1 MKNLPKDSRS
11 QEIGRLA
18 ARALGIKLPKSWI
31 ETPLAGDTDFGIDY
45 TIQLKSNENFVNYS
59 FYLQLKGTTVP
70 SYSIDKNYISHDF
83 DASTLNNYYQQE
95 PLVMVAV
102 VDLSENENNLS
113 DCPIYYF
120 WLEDE
125 WFSANEEKLEK
136 QKTISIKIPTQ
147 NILNPSLNVFNY
159 YANRIAEKIA
169 VAKLKKKIQI
179 PNKTVVESIELFTEA
194 IIDKPILLKLI
205 ELKSEAPWIDNPKGE
220 VTTDLKY
227 CSDLLENNR
236 VLEAKK
242 ILDNLEEKKCSF
254 TNHELAEFYYQK
266 ANISSYEGFFDN
278 AENLYKL
285 SYEKGHKERY
295 QLAYLQSKFKL
306 DSIPS
311 EAELEE
317 IVNTLDDGNFVK
329 CLIKAKSLALLKK
342 PLEALNFLKQ
352 KYPNEITAQMGICT
366 IGELYQELDEI
377 IDENIN
383 LNFSSERKSYDFYS
397 LAARRYFHKSS
408 NQTGIFGK
416 TLPLDGLANYNIEG
430 MKLSY
435 ELLEKAWS
443 SAKKIG
449 YPSDVVMLMDISP
462 LIYGYFNKLDELIRL
477 LDILLIE
484 RPYNKEIIRPYIR
497 ILFNSQ
503 NYKKTISLIERLESL
518 DVLDADECGIKIL
531 SYSYLEQ
538 YKQCLDSISKYES
551 ILINSGKDN
560 IPAIF
565 CNGIE
570 IAEAMFKKELV
581 EKYENIVKQLPEGE
595 AFLAIQKFVTA
606 SNNDKS
612 RCNEF
617 AQDLYKTYLK
627 LGKPIVIAE
636 QLLPYLNPHESISA
650 NQIIELAEQILNVRE
665 LRKKRYLDLAQAF
678 LTTGRWKDA
687 EKLAEKNINKGIAV
701 SKWKLV
707 QSLALKK
714 QGKVGN
720 AYNIMREAIKEDD
733 TDQLNQKFYINLCF
747 SLGFIEE
754 AIDILENNLVKIQD
768 VNERI
773 YIIRSLIEIYVNNPN
788 YINKLKIAIL
798 KYGDLVDQ
806 NNVQQE
812 GDYLQLCMLHQPF
825 ENDAQIESYQE
836 RSNRYFENFPD
847 STILRRGH
855 VDVESGAEDF
865 LASLKKLTGVTPEV
879 EKKWESNKQKLRSR
893 ELPVPFFMRGNFLQN
908 TRDVYTTWM
917 LSKFCKEEETEYK
930 ITHSPQI
937 EAKVFFR
944 LVESSNIILIEE
956 TSLLILN
963 DLNILDV
970 FLKNLPKFSILDSVF
985 KRINLTTHNYVSPN
999 SQISG
1004 AIIRAIQNNI
1014 EKLHLIDDSD
1024 NNFFNYDCVSKNED
1038 GLFLTDDLYLSVLIE
1053 KHNSNILCANVFNV
1067 LNFLFHKNIL
1077 NEEKF
1082 FEKIVDFFSLGVL
1095 GFSMK
1100 FDLLSKLIN
1109 YYLGGSEIYN
1119 YEDTSFK
1126 IVFDK
1131 LLAER
1136 ESFSDKISLFINMFN
1151 SVDIA
1156 NLSVE
1161 VLLSLIGKL
1170 LESNPTLDPQDIL
1183 NNWLIYCG
1191 LQREIEI
1198 DADSL
1203 VSKAHQELWLK
1214 YKEVANFLNETMY
1227 KDEFLLKDVIKK
1239 MNDKIK
1245 GVAFENLK
1253 ASFVKGSRE
1262 YQYLESIIEYTDF

>member
-1 MKNLPKDSRS
+1 MTNLPREGES
-11 QEIGRLA
+11 QRIGRLA
-18 ARALGIKLPKSWI
+18 KKVLAIHMPHNWI
-31 ETPLAGDTDFGIDY
+31 DKEQDGDSDFGIDY
-45 TIQLKSNENFVNYS
+45 LIQLKNNTGHVEFS
-59 FYLQLKGTTVP
+59 FYLQLKGTTAP
-70 SYSIDKNYISHDF
+70 AYNSANTLISYDF
-83 DASTLNNYYQQE
+83 KTSTLEYYHRQE

-102 VDLSENENNLS
+102 VDICDEKKLYE
-113 DCPIYYF
+113 CPIYYL
-120 WLEDE
+120 WLDDN
-125 WFSANEEKLEK
+125 WFAQNHEKLVN
-136 QKTISIKIPTQ
+136 QKSISINIPKA
-147 NILNPSLNVFNY
+147 NILDQDLDIYDFYASRFQEKLAFN
-159 YANRIAEKIA
+159 E
-169 VAKLKKKIQI
+169 LKKGISEHEK
-179 PNKTVVESIELFTEA
+179 PVVETLSRITQVIDEKPIFLKSIELQG
-194 IIDKPILLKLI
+194 
-205 ELKSEAPWIDNPKGE
+205 EAPWIDNPKGE
-220 VTTDLKY
+220 VSTDLKN
-227 CSDLLENNR
+227 CSDFLTNNR
-236 VLEAKK
+236 VIDAKK
-242 ILDNLEEKKCSF
+242 ILDKLEEKKDSF

-266 ANISSYEGFFDN
+266 ADISSYDGFFDE
-278 AENLYKL
+278 AESLYKL
-285 SYEKGHKERY
+285 SYAKEQKERY

-306 DSIPS
+306 DSMPS
-311 EAELEE
+311 EVELEE
-317 IVNTLDDGNFVK
+317 IVNSLDDGNFAK
-329 CLIKAKSLALLKK
+329 CVIKAKSLALLKK
-342 PLEALNFLKQ
+342 PLEALSFLKK

-366 IGELYQELDEI
+366 MGELYQELDEI
-377 IDENIN
+377 IDKNIN
-383 LNFSSERKSYDFYS
+383 LDFDNERKKYDFYS
-397 LAARRYFHKSS
+397 LAARRYFHKAS
-408 NQTGIFGK
+408 QQIGIFGEI
-416 TLPLDGLANYNIEG
+416 LPLDGLANYDIEG

-435 ELLEKAWS
+435 ELLKKAWS
-443 SAKKIG
+443 SAKKLG
-449 YPSDVVMLMDISP
+449 YPRDVVMLMDISP
-462 LIYGYFNKLDELIRL
+462 LVYGYFNRLDELT
-477 LDILLIE
+477 DYFDVLLIE
-484 RPYNKEIIRPYIR
+484 RPCNKEIIRPYIR
-497 ILFNSQ
+497 ILFNLR
-503 NYKKTISLIERLESL
+503 NYKKTIELLDKLDSL
-518 DVLDADECGIKIL
+518 DVDECGIKIL
-531 SYSYLEQ
+531 SYAYLEK
-538 YKQCLDSISKYES
+538 YKQSLDFIDKYENF
-551 ILINSGKDN
+551 LINSKKDN

-612 RCNEF
+612 RRNEF

-650 NQIIELAEQILNVRE
+650 NQIIELAEQVLNIRE
-665 LRKKRYLDLAQAF
+665 LRKNRYLDLAQAF
-678 LTTGRWKDA
+678 FTTGRWKEA
-687 EKLAEKNINKGIAV
+687 ETLAEKNIIKGVAI

-707 QSLALKK
+707 KAAALKN

-720 AYNIMREAIKEDD
+720 AYNIIREAIHEDN
-733 TDQLNQKFYINLCF
+733 TEELNQDFYTNLCF
-747 SLGFIEE
+747 SLGFIDEVV
-754 AIDILENNLVKIQD
+754 DILENNLVRSQEPHEKK
-768 VNERI
+768 
-773 YIIRSLIEIYVNNPN
+773 YLIRRLIEVYANNPN

-806 NNVQQE
+806 NSVQEE

-825 ENDAQIESYQE
+825 ENDAQLESYQE

-865 LASLKKLTGVTPEV
+865 LASLKKLTGVTPEL
-879 EKKWESNKQKLRSR
+879 EEKWESNKQKLRSR
-893 ELPVPFFMRGNFLQN
+893 ELPVPFFMRGKFLQN

-917 LSKFCKEEETEYK
+917 LSKCCKEEETEYQ

-963 DLNILDV
+963 DLNVLDI
-970 FLKNLPKFSILDSVF
+970 FLKTLPKFSILDSVF

-1004 AIIRAIQNNI
+1004 AILRSIQNNI

-1038 GLFLTDDLYLSVLIE
+1038 GVFLTDDLYLSVLME
-1053 KHNSNILCANVFNV
+1053 KHNSYISCANVFNV
-1067 LNFLFHKNIL
+1067 LNFLFYKNIL
-1077 NEEKF
+1077 NEETF
-1082 FEKIVDFFSLGVL
+1082 FEKIVDFFSLGIL

-1109 YYLGGSEIYN
+1109 YYLGGAEIYN
-1119 YEDTSFK
+1119 YEDTRFE

-1191 LQREIEI
+1191 LQRKIEI

-1214 YKEVANFLNETMY
+1214 YKEVADFLNETMY
-1227 KDEFLLKDVIKK
+1227 KNEFLLKDVIKK

-1253 ASFVKGSRE
+1253 ASFLKGSRE
-1262 YQYLESIIEYTDF
+1262 YQYLESFDGII